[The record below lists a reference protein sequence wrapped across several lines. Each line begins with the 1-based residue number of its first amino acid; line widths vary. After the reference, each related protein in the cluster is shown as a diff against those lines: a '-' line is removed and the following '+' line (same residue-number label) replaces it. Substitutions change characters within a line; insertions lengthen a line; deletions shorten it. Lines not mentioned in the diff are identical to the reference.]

1 MRQKQTI
8 KRRLSDIPE
17 EKNLETIPVGPLGI
31 VAMESCK
38 ALGQKVDN
46 YIAEWR
52 KDRTGEH
59 THTIAFSG
67 YQKDSYLV

>member
-8 KRRLSDIPE
+8 KRRLSDMPE

-59 THTIAFSG
+59 THTPPSH
-67 YQKDSYLV
+67 